1 MGMIEETLTKRLRET
16 EEGFRPYLPEETG
29 YQETVLQAVNYSLQ
43 AGGKRLRPLFMYGM
57 YRIMGGTDEPA
68 VRPFMMA
75 MEMIHT
81 YSLVHDDLPAMDN
94 DDYRRGKLTTHK
106 KYGEDMG
113 ILAGD
118 ALLNLAYET
127 AFRAFDS
134 RTDSR
139 RIASALRILGHKAG
153 IYGMV
158 GGQAVDVDYNG
169 RFLDETTLVYV
180 YKNKTAAL
188 IEGSLMIGA
197 VLAGASE
204 EQLDTAESIGT
215 DIGIAFQIQDDI
227 LDVAGDEQKI
237 GKPVH
242 SDEKNQKS
250 TFVAMR
256 GLEESR
262 QRVREYTDRALDRL
276 DHMETTEPEEKNFLR
291 GLMESLVNREM

>member
-1 MGMIEETLTKRLRET
+1 
-16 EEGFRPYLPEETG
+16 
-29 YQETVLQAVNYSLQ
+29 
-43 AGGKRLRPLFMYGM
+43 
-57 YRIMGGTDEPA
+57 
-68 VRPFMMA
+68 
-75 MEMIHT
+75 
-81 YSLVHDDLPAMDN
+81 
-94 DDYRRGKLTTHK
+94 
-106 KYGEDMG
+106 
-113 ILAGD
+113 
-118 ALLNLAYET
+118 
-127 AFRAFDS
+127 
-134 RTDSR
+134 
-139 RIASALRILGHKAG
+139 
-153 IYGMV
+153 
-158 GGQAVDVDYNG
+158 
-169 RFLDETTLVYV
+169 
-180 YKNKTAAL
+180 
-188 IEGSLMIGA
+188 MIGA